1 MASSDVLERGLEA
14 GYSKDRLKRARDRA
28 GVITTRTK
36 GFQPSTIWSL
46 PQSEQSEQSVQLVET
61 EHNPAL
67 TVGTQLVQLDCT
79 LEPNALTTP
88 TASTAAW
95 G

>member
-46 PQSEQSEQSVQLVET
+46 PQSEQSVQLVET
-61 EHNPAL
+61 EHNPAP
-67 TVGTQLVQLDCT
+67 TVGTQLVQLNCT
-79 LEPNALTTP
+79 LEPSALSTP
-88 TASTAAW
+88 TASTATW

>member
-46 PQSEQSEQSVQLVET
+46 PQSEQSVQLVET

-67 TVGTQLVQLDCT
+67 TVGTQ
-79 LEPNALTTP
+79 
-88 TASTAAW
+88 
-95 G
+95 